1 MSDDRIVD
9 PARPIDWPTLRASIV
24 VRKETLATAHAHAM
38 THSGLIREELLRSIV
53 RAEKE
58 VDGILADLD
67 ATIFAA
73 LSPPALPEGGAL

>member
-24 VRKETLATAHAHAM
+24 VRKESLATAHAHAM
-38 THSGLIREELLRSIV
+38 THQGMIREELLRAVV

-67 ATIFAA
+67 AAILAA
-73 LSPPALPEGGAL
+73 SSPPALPEGGAL